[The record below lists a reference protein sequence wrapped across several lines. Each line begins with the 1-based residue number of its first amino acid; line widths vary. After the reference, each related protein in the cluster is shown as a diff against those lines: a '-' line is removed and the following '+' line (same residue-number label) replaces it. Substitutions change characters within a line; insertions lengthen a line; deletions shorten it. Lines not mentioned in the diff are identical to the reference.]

1 MGQDFNRAHDNT
13 MRESFFN
20 GFCIC
25 MLLCQRNAA
34 GALIT
39 KGKMHVCS
47 GQYFLVSAFGSFGK
61 KVVSAF

>member
-1 MGQDFNRAHDNT
+1 MGQDFNRAHDN
-13 MRESFFN
+13 MMPESFYN
-20 GFCIC
+20 GFYIC
-25 MLLCQRNAA
+25 MLLCQRNTA

-47 GQYFLVSAFGSFGK
+47 AQYFLVSAFGSFGE